1 MTEQAAPA
9 DPVASSVAD
18 LRAIIKRLGRDDL
31 DRRTLAAAA
40 RLKRSSTIVCVVGEF
55 KQGKSSLIN
64 GLLGRPILPVDD
76 DLATSVITLLK
87 YGEEPGAVVRRREGG
102 ELKQESITLEALSDW
117 ASEMGNPRNQLSVE
131 RVEVAVPAKVLQQ
144 GLVLVDTP
152 GMGGLGAG
160 HAAATQAFL
169 PFADGLIL
177 VSDASAEL
185 TAPEIEFMRTAA
197 DLCPTV
203 MFVQTKTDLHP
214 EWQRIFD
221 LNKAH
226 LDRAGLAVPMLATSA
241 ALRME
246 ALGRGDRDL
255 NDRSGYSPLISTL
268 VDKVVN
274 PAKAMAR
281 QRSVQDVASVASLLR
296 ATVNEEAAALNNPEE
311 RERALARL
319 QQATAALEH
328 LRGPGSKWQVA
339 LNDGIGDLSGAVMH
353 RLRGDFR
360 NVTEE
365 FDERIETMKTAEDW
379 EMTGRD
385 LQTRV
390 AGVVATAF
398 NSVVEGADTLRTQ
411 LVEIISDENLAIGPG
426 IHAGGTFDITQYWKD
441 KKLDSDDEG
450 SAAKKALK
458 KGLTGVRGGQGGVM
472 MFSMIGGFLPAAS
485 MVGAVMLSA
494 PVLLAAGAAFGGM
507 QLMEER
513 KRKLAARR
521 QQAKNLMR
529 KFIDSA
535 QFDVNNEITAL
546 IKQFQRDLR
555 DEFSSGLS
563 DLQRSYTDSINKI
576 KQNQQASDAEKR
588 QRLEQLGTLSKALD
602 SVEQR
607 LKGAS

>member
-9 DPVASSVAD
+9 DPISASVAD
-18 LRAIIKRLGRDDL
+18 LRAIMKRLGRDDL
-31 DRRTLAAAA
+31 DKRTMAAAA

-64 GLLGRPILPVDD
+64 GLLGRAALPVDD

-87 YGEEPGAVVRRREGG
+87 YGEEPTAIVRRRESG
-102 ELKQESITLEALSDW
+102 ELKQEVISPDALGDW
-117 ASEMGNPRNQLSVE
+117 ASELGNPRNRKGVE
-131 RVEVAVPAKVLQQ
+131 RVELALPAKVLQQ

-185 TAPEIEFMRTAA
+185 SAPEIEFMRTAV

-214 EWQRIFD
+214 EWERIFD
-221 LNKAH
+221 LNKGH

-241 ALRME
+241 VLRME
-246 ALGRGDRDL
+246 ALARSDRDL
-255 NDRSGYSPLISTL
+255 NDRSGYSTLITTL
-268 VDKVVN
+268 VDRVVN
-274 PAKAMAR
+274 PAKASAQ

-296 ATVNEEAAALNNPEE
+296 ATVSEEQSALANPEQ

-319 QQATAALEH
+319 QQATAALDN

-339 LNDGIGDLSGAVMH
+339 LNDGVGDLSTTVMH
-353 RLRGDFR
+353 RMRSDFR
-360 NVTEE
+360 KVTDE
-365 FDERIETMKTAEDW
+365 FDERIESMKTPEDW
-379 EMTGRD
+379 DRTSRD
-385 LQTRV
+385 LQTEV

-398 NSVVEGADTLRTQ
+398 NSVVDSAEQLRDAMVQ
-411 LVEIISDENLAIGPG
+411 IIKDENLAIGPAV
-426 IHAGGTFDITQYWKD
+426 HSGGTFDITQYWKE
-441 KKLDSDDEG
+441 KSLDTETEG
-450 SAAKKALK
+450 TAKRALK
-458 KGLTGVRGGQGGVM
+458 KGLTGVRGAQGGVM
-472 MFSMIGGFLPAAS
+472 MFGMLGGFLPAA
-485 MVGAVMLSA
+485 VGALMMSN

-513 KRKLAARR
+513 KRKVAQRR
-521 QQAKNLMR
+521 QQAKTMMR
-529 KFIDSA
+529 KFVDSA
-535 QFDVNNEITAL
+535 QFDVSNEISAL

-563 DLQRSYTDSINKI
+563 DLQRSYTDTINQI
-576 KQNQQASDAEKR
+576 KQNQQATDAETR
-588 QRLEQLGTLSKALD
+588 QRLEQLAALAKALD

-607 LKGAS
+607 LRSA